1 MLVTEPDPDR
11 PAKPQTVTSPIVSP
25 LRAGLRGHCP
35 RCGKGALFDGFLK
48 LRRDCSVCGL
58 SYAFADPA
66 DGPAFIVICFGCIP
80 AITLALGIQI
90 AFMPPFWVHLLT
102 SLPVTLIT
110 SIVPLRPLKGWF
122 IASQYLH
129 KAREGRLVGTW
140 HPYGPDQPGVI
151 QPAHPW

>member
-1 MLVTEPDPDR
+1 MLDPDF
-11 PAKPQTVTSPIVSP
+11 ATKTSTVTYPMVRP
-25 LRAGLRGHCP
+25 LREGLRGRCP

-48 LRRDCSVCGL
+48 LRSECSVCGL

-66 DGPAFIVICFGCIP
+66 DGPAFIVICFGSVP

-90 AFMPPFWVHLLT
+90 AFSPPFWVHLLT
-102 SLPVTLIT
+102 SLPFALIT
-110 SIVPLRPLKGWF
+110 SIAPLRPLKGWF
-122 IASQYLH
+122 IASQYLN

-140 HPYGPDQPGVI
+140 YPYGPDKPGVT